1 MQDISTLQPVLK
13 TLYPSGV
20 PLNLVYKD
28 HPFYAMVKKY
38 EQFGGEDMKIP
49 LIYGNPQGRSATF
62 ATAQANVT
70 NAKTTA
76 FNITRVSDY
85 AIARITNEAIEA
97 SMGNEAAFIEGL
109 KLEIDGAIAQAGA
122 SDAQSLFGNGSGV
135 IGQLAASV
143 TLASTTV
150 QLRDPEQIVNFEVGQ
165 KIKLSSANG
174 GGTLRAGSL
183 TIVAVNRSAGSF
195 TVNTNISTGVA
206 TATANDFISIE
217 GDYDAKMKGLAAWLP
232 LVAPTSGDSF
242 FGVDRSV
249 DVTRMAGQRGDLSAL
264 PVEEA
269 LIEASKLIARE
280 GGKPDYCFMNYEEYS
295 NLEKSLGSKV
305 QYVDLKGPADIGFRG
320 LLVHGHKA
328 PIKVIADQDIPS
340 GEMFML
346 QMDTWKLCSLKSAV
360 RILDLDGNKMLR
372 ISNQDAV
379 EIRVGGYKQLAC
391 HAPGWNGHF
400 SI

>member
-1 MQDISTLQPVLK
+1 MQTISTLQPVLK

-38 EQFGGEDMKIP
+38 ESFGGEDMKIP

-122 SDAQSLFGNGSGV
+122 SDAQALFGNGSGV

-143 TLASTTV
+143 TLASTAV

-165 KIKLSSANG
+165 VIKLSDAAG

-183 TIVAVNRSAGSF
+183 TITAVNRSAGSF
-195 TVNTNISTGVA
+195 TVNANISTGVA
-206 TATANDFISIE
+206 TATVNDYISID

-232 LVAPTSGDSF
+232 LVAPTSGDNF
-242 FGVDRSV
+242 FGVDRSL

-320 LLVHGHKA
+320 MLVHGHKS

-346 QMDTWKLCSLKSAV
+346 QMDTWKLCSLKAAV

-391 HAPGWNGHF
+391 HAPGFNGHF

>member
-1 MQDISTLQPVLK
+1 MQDITSLQPVLK

-28 HPFYAMVKKY
+28 HPFYAMVNKY
-38 EQFGGEDMKIP
+38 ERFGGEDMKIP

-62 ATAQANVT
+62 ATAQTNNT
-70 NAKTTA
+70 NAKTVA
-76 FNITRVSDY
+76 FNITRASDY

-97 SMGNEAAFIEGL
+97 SMGNEAAFVEGL
-109 KLEIDGAIAQAGA
+109 KLEVDGAIAQAGA
-122 SDAQSLFGNGSGV
+122 SDAQALFGNGSGV
-135 IGQLAASV
+135 IGQLDASV

-150 QLRDPEQIVNFEVGQ
+150 LLRDPEQIVNFEVGQ
-165 KIKLSSANG
+165 VIKLSAANG
-174 GGTLRAGSL
+174 GGAVKAGSL
-183 TIVAVNRSAGSF
+183 TITAVNRSAGSF

-206 TATANDFISIE
+206 TASVNDYISID
-217 GDYDAKMKGLAAWLP
+217 GDYDLKLKGLAAWLP
-232 LVAPTSGDSF
+232 LTAPTAGDNF

-249 DVTRMAGQRGDLSAL
+249 DVTRMAGQRGDLSSL
-264 PVEEA
+264 PIEEA

-295 NLEKSLGSKV
+295 NLEKALGSKV
-305 QYVDLKGPADIGFRG
+305 QYVDIKGPAEIGFRG
-320 LLVHGHKA
+320 MVVYGHKS

-340 GEMFML
+340 GEMYMI
-346 QMDTWKLCSLKSAV
+346 QMDTWKLCSLKQAV

-400 SI
+400 LI

>member
-1 MQDISTLQPVLK
+1 MQDITSLQPVLK
-13 TLYPSGV
+13 TLYPTGV

-28 HPFYAMVKKY
+28 HPFYAMVNKM

-62 ATAQANVT
+62 ATAQTNST
-70 NAKTTA
+70 NAKTKA

-97 SMGNEAAFIEGL
+97 SAMNAGAFIEGL
-109 KLEIDGAIAQAGA
+109 KLEVDGAISQAGA
-122 SDAQSLFGNGSGV
+122 SDAQALFGNGSGV
-135 IGQLAASV
+135 IGQLSAST

-150 QLRDPEQIVNFEVGQ
+150 LLRDPEQIVNFEVGQ
-165 KIKLSSANG
+165 VVRLSAAAG
-174 GGTLRAGSL
+174 GGAVESGSL
-183 TIVAVNRSAGSF
+183 TITAVNRSAGSF
-195 TVNTNISTGVA
+195 TVNANISTA
-206 TATANDFISIE
+206 IPTATVNMYISID
-217 GDYDAKMKGLAAWLP
+217 GDYDLKLKGLSAWLP
-232 LVAPTSGDSF
+232 LTAPTSGDNF

-249 DVTRMAGQRGDLSAL
+249 DVTRLAGQRGDLSSL
-264 PVEEA
+264 PIEEA

-280 GGKPDYCFMNYEEYS
+280 GGKPDYVFMNYAEYS
-295 NLEKSLGSKV
+295 SLEKALGSKV

-320 LLVHGHKA
+320 ILVHGHKV
-328 PIKVIADQDIPS
+328 PMRVIPDQDIPS

-346 QMDTWKLCSLKSAV
+346 QMDTWKLCSLKQAV

-372 ISNQDAV
+372 LSNSDAV

-400 SI
+400 AI